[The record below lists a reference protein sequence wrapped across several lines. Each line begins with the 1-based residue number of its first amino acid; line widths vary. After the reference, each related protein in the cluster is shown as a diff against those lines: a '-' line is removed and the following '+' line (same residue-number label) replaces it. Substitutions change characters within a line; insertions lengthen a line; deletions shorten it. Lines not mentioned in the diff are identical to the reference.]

1 MKGLK
6 LFLFVSFIVA
16 LISGLAYLL
25 LPSQMADAKMGPQDA
40 PSARYFGVTFIGL
53 SGAAWYGF
61 RNPKK
66 NVAVVRAIITIWLLS
81 ALVGLYNGVT
91 GAEAWG
97 SAIGSIIGGTLL
109 GGGLVIFYPRG
120 EKAT

>member
-1 MKGLK
+1 MEFTPLTPDLGAVIIRPFYSKEVVVKGLK

-25 LPSQMADAKMGPQDA
+25 LPPQMADAKMGPQDA

-61 RNPKK
+61 RHPKK
-66 NVAVVRAIITIWLLS
+66 NVAVGRAIITLWVS
-81 ALVGLYNGVT
+81 
-91 GAEAWG
+91 
-97 SAIGSIIGGTLL
+97 GG
-109 GGGLVIFYPRG
+109 P
-120 EKAT
+120 